1 VYAAAVEDLDADER
15 IDFDAALQP
24 RPRVVSRP
32 VPRALPPA
40 AAPVLRAVPDPDPQR
55 FSADRLAA
63 IRALGGA
70 VTTGEGA

>member
-1 VYAAAVEDLDADER
+1 
-15 IDFDAALQP
+15 
-24 RPRVVSRP
+24 VSRP